1 MRKSDRRQAVVIGGS
16 MSGLFAANLLRGAG
30 WDVDIYER
38 VSVELSGRGAGIVT
52 HPELWAALQSVG
64 LDTSRDFGVD
74 ISGRITLDREGRV
87 IGALDCPQT
96 VTSWDR
102 VFQMLRKAFPAA
114 NYHLGKELV
123 RIAEHAD
130 RIVAHFADGSEAAGD
145 VLLGADGFRSTVR
158 GILLPEVQPVYAGY
172 IGWRGMVA
180 EDALTP
186 ATRAEVFRVM
196 VFCLPPGEQFLSYP
210 VAGPDNDLRP
220 GHRRCNFVWY
230 RPADEATDL
239 QRILT
244 DDTGHVH
251 ALSIPPPL
259 LRAQVIAELREATA
273 RLLPPMLQEVVDR
286 TPQPFVQPIYDL
298 VTSRMVSG
306 RAALLGDA
314 AFLGRPH
321 VAAGVT
327 KAGEDAVALV
337 AALQTNNDVVAALEQ
352 YEAARIGPDRQIVDR
367 GRDLGTFLQPSI
379 TTEEQRIKA
388 ARHRTPEAVM
398 AEVAVLDFM
407 RS

>member
-1 MRKSDRRQAVVIGGS
+1 
-16 MSGLFAANLLRGAG
+16 
-30 WDVDIYER
+30 
-38 VSVELSGRGAGIVT
+38 
-52 HPELWAALQSVG
+52 
-64 LDTSRDFGVD
+64 
-74 ISGRITLDREGRV
+74 
-87 IGALDCPQT
+87 
-96 VTSWDR
+96 
-102 VFQMLRKAFPAA
+102 
-114 NYHLGKELV
+114 
-123 RIAEHAD
+123 
-130 RIVAHFADGSEAAGD
+130 
-145 VLLGADGFRSTVR
+145 
-158 GILLPEVQPVYAGY
+158 VQPAYAGY

-180 EDALTP
+180 ESALSP
-186 ATRAEVFRVM
+186 ATREDVFRDM
-196 VFCLPPGEQFLSYP
+196 VFCLPLGEQFLSYP

-259 LRAQVIAELREATA
+259 LRAQVIAELRDATA
-273 RLLPPMLQEVVDR
+273 RLLPPILQEVVDR

-298 VTSRMVSG
+298 ATSRMAVG
-306 RAALLGDA
+306 RIAILGDA

-327 KAGEDAVALV
+327 KAGQDAVALV
-337 AALQTNNDVVAALEQ
+337 AALQSADDVVAALQQ
-352 YEAARIGPDRQIVDR
+352 YEAVRMEPDRQVVQR
-367 GRDLGTFLQPSI
+367 GRDLGAYLQPSI
-379 TTEEQRIKA
+379 TTDEQRIKA

>member
-1 MRKSDRRQAVVIGGS
+1 MRKSDKPRAVVIGGS
-16 MSGLFAANLLRGAG
+16 MSGLFAGILLRRAG
-30 WDVDIYER
+30 WEADIYER
-38 VSVELSGRGAGIVT
+38 VAVELSGRGAGIVT
-52 HPELWAALQSVG
+52 HPELEAALRSAG
-64 LDTSRDFGVD
+64 LDPSRELGVD
-74 ISGRITLDREGRV
+74 ISGRITLDRDGRV
-87 IGALDCPQT
+87 IGEFDCPQT

-102 VFQMLRKAFPAA
+102 VFQMLRGAFPVEH
-114 NYHLGKELV
+114 YHIGKDLV
-123 RIAEHAD
+123 RIAEHGD

-145 VLLGADGFRSTVR
+145 VLIGGDGFRSTVR
-158 GILLPEVQPVYAGY
+158 GIVLPEVQPVYAGY
-172 IGWRGMVA
+172 VGWRGMVA

-186 ATRAEVFRVM
+186 ATRDEVFRVM

-230 RPADEATDL
+230 RPTDEATEL
-239 QRILT
+239 KRMLT

-259 LRAQVIAELREATA
+259 LRAEVIAELRAATK
-273 RLLPPMLQEVVDR
+273 RLLPPLLQEVVDR
-286 TPQPFVQPIYDL
+286 TPQPFIQPIYDL
-298 VTSRMVSG
+298 ISPRIAVG
-306 RAALLGDA
+306 RIALLGDA

-327 KAGEDAVALV
+327 KAGQDAVALV
-337 AALQTNNDVVAALEQ
+337 AALQANDDVVAALKH
-352 YEAARIGPDRQIVDR
+352 YETARMETDRLMVQR
-367 GRDLGTFLQPSI
+367 GRDLGAYLQPEIVS
-379 TTEEQRIKA
+379 EDQRIKA
-388 ARHRTPEAVM
+388 ERHRTPDAVM